1 MDDIHDIY
9 EELLE
14 LVSDGD
20 EETIKERVKTLLDS
34 GLVVKVESEDESE
47 FYEDG
52 NQSYT
57 DTTQTNKLLFNGEV
71 VYEWFASYNGFWGG
85 GGTGWWVNEDDT
97 DLDPDVGQLLEYL
110 EIDVRRPDVPQPR
123 VDSDDEDEE

>member
-14 LVSDGD
+14 LVNDGD
-20 EETIKERVKTLLDS
+20 EEKIKDRVKTLLDS

-71 VYEWFASYNGFWGG
+71 VYEWFASYNGFWGS

-110 EIDVRRPDVPQPR
+110 EIDVRRPDVPQPP

>member
-9 EELLE
+9 EDLLE
-14 LVSDGD
+14 LVADGD
-20 EETIKERVKTLLDS
+20 ERSITDRVKTLLES

-52 NQSYT
+52 DPAYT
-57 DTTQTNKLLFNGEV
+57 VTTQTNKLLFNGEV
-71 VYEWFASYNGFWGG
+71 VYEWWASYSGFWGG
-85 GGTGWWVNEDDT
+85 GGTGWWINDDDT

-110 EIDVRRPDVPQPR
+110 EIDVRRPDVPQPPI
-123 VDSDDEDEE
+123 DSDDEDEE

>member
-14 LVSDGD
+14 LVTDGD
-20 EETIKERVKTLLDS
+20 EEKIKDRVKTLLDS

-71 VYEWFASYNGFWGG
+71 VYEWFASYNGFWGS

-110 EIDVRRPDVPQPR
+110 EIDVRRPDVPQPP